1 MHTLL
6 FLLQAAAPAATTPVA
21 AAPGGISPGLMNI
34 LMIGLIVVVFYFFMI
49 RPQMKKQKE
58 QTNFLGEIG
67 KGTKIVTIG
76 GIVAKVTEVR
86 NKTFIIEVEGGNK
99 LQILK
104 SAVSL
109 ENSKAIN
116 AEAGEDKEEKPEKKK
131 STLEV

>member
-1 MHTLL
+1 MHTL
-6 FLLQAAAPAATTPVA
+6 FILLQAAAPAAGTPA
-21 AAPGGISPGLMNI
+21 AAPAGGISPGLMNL

-76 GIVAKVTEVR
+76 GIVGKVVEVR
-86 NKTFIIEVEGGNK
+86 NKTFVIEVEGGTK
-99 LQILK
+99 LQVLK
-104 SAVSL
+104 SAISL

-116 AEAGEDKEEKPEKKK
+116 AEAGEEKKEKEK